1 MCSVRSVQMIAF
13 YKYSNLHYNI
23 LTNELVNNLSR
34 VIICVIIANI
44 ITSWLHCGTN
54 SACYLILHEGY
65 DYCG

>member
-1 MCSVRSVQMIAF
+1 L
-13 YKYSNLHYNI
+13 YYNI

-44 ITSWLHCGTN
+44 ITSWLQCGIN